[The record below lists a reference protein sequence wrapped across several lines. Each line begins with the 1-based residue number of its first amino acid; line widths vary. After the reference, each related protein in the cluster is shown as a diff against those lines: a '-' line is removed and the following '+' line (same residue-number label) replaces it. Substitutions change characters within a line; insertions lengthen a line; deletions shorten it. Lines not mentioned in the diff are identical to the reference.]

1 MPSPEPVTTDEALGM
16 LRERLGDI
24 DDLNHAGALAGWDEQ
39 TMMPPGGAAARGEV
53 LATLGRLAHEK
64 LTDPALAA
72 LLDRL
77 GAAEDLGESDAR
89 MVAAV
94 ARDADRARRVPDRL
108 VADIARHTAL
118 AQVAWHEA
126 READD
131 FAPFR
136 SALERHVEL
145 RGELAACFPEA
156 AHPYDALLHNFEP
169 DLTTERVRTVFAQ
182 LRDGL
187 VPLIREIAAAP
198 AAPELP
204 GPFPVEQQ
212 RVLAREMALAQ
223 GFDDEHWRMDLAVHP
238 FATSFGNSDIR
249 VTTRYDESGL
259 MGPFS
264 VMHEVGHGLYEHQ
277 TDAAL
282 ERTTVG
288 TGVSLGIHES
298 QSRLWENLVG
308 RSEPFWRHWH
318 PRMLELFGA
327 EALGGT
333 DLPTFLRAVNAVNPS
348 LIRVE
353 ADEATYSLHVILRF
367 ELEVA
372 LMEGTL
378 AVADVP
384 AAWNAKMQ
392 ELFGLE
398 VPSPKVGVLQD
409 IHWAYGEL
417 GYFPT
422 YAIGNIVAAQLW
434 TVIRRDLPGLDDDL
448 ARGETGALREWL
460 GEHVHRHGRLY
471 TPGELLRNITGS
483 DLDAQPF
490 LDQLRAKYS
499 ALYGLA

>member
-1 MPSPEPVTTDEALGM
+1 
-16 LRERLGDI
+16 
-24 DDLNHAGALAGWDEQ
+24 
-39 TMMPPGGAAARGEV
+39 
-53 LATLGRLAHEK
+53 
-64 LTDPALAA
+64 
-72 LLDRL
+72 
-77 GAAEDLGESDAR
+77 
-89 MVAAV
+89 
-94 ARDADRARRVPDRL
+94 
-108 VADIARHTAL
+108 
-118 AQVAWHEA
+118 
-126 READD
+126 
-131 FAPFR
+131 
-136 SALERHVEL
+136 
-145 RGELAACFPEA
+145 
-156 AHPYDALLHNFEP
+156 
-169 DLTTERVRTVFAQ
+169 
-182 LRDGL
+182 
-187 VPLIREIAAAP
+187 
-198 AAPELP
+198 
-204 GPFPVEQQ
+204 
-212 RVLAREMALAQ
+212 
-223 GFDDEHWRMDLAVHP
+223 
-238 FATSFGNSDIR
+238 
-249 VTTRYDESGL
+249 
-259 MGPFS
+259 
-264 VMHEVGHGLYEHQ
+264 
-277 TDAAL
+277 
-282 ERTTVG
+282 
-288 TGVSLGIHES
+288 
-298 QSRLWENLVG
+298 
-308 RSEPFWRHWH
+308 
-318 PRMLELFGA
+318 MLELFGA
-327 EALGGT
+327 DALGGT

-460 GEHVHRHGRLY
+460 REHVHRHGRLY